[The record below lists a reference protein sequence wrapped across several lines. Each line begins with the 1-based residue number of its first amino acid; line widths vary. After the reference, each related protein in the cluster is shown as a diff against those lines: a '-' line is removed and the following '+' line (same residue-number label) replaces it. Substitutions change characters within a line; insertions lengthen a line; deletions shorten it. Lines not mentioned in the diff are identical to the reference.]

1 MTDCEP
7 STPRA
12 KGRPSLQE
20 ASGIDDAIRQAAVT
34 VLLEQGA
41 AATLNAVAH
50 AAGLSRKSVYA
61 RFPNKQA
68 LFLHVIRD
76 MLGSAQGV
84 QYERSGSAE
93 QRLRAFILAGLDL
106 MASPKSSSI
115 QRLLTL
121 NPAYIEELKA
131 EMLAATIRH
140 FFVPLQELLREAVA
154 AGAFV
159 VHDIDVTT
167 RLIIRLMFAESVGTD
182 GQLNV
187 SAQLADREYLANNIC
202 DLITRGLL
210 PR

>member
-1 MTDCEP
+1 MTDSEQ
-7 STPRA
+7 SAPRA

-20 ASGIDDAIRQAAVT
+20 ASEIDDAIRQAAVS

-76 MLGSAQGV
+76 MLASAQGV
-84 QYERSGSAE
+84 QYDRQGSAE
-93 QRLRAFILAGLDL
+93 QRLHAFILAGLDL
-106 MASPKSSSI
+106 MASPRSSSI

-121 NPAYIEELKA
+121 NPAYIEELKG

-140 FFVPLQELLREAVA
+140 FSVPLQELLHEAVA
-154 AGAFV
+154 AGEFIIA
-159 VHDIDVTT
+159 DVEATA
-167 RLIIRLMFAESVGTD
+167 RLIIRLMFAESVGMD
-182 GQLNV
+182 GRLNV
-187 SAQLADREYLANNIC
+187 SAQQVDRLHLANIIGE
-202 DLITRGLL
+202 LITRGIL